1 MRLLRLLC
9 SCGAV
14 SLEVRRL
21 VWYLEVVLV
30 VRLVVFLVV
39 LLVVDREEPH
49 FLCQ

>member
-1 MRLLRLLC
+1 MRLLHLLC

-39 LLVVDREEPH
+39 VDREERR
-49 FLCQ
+49 FLCY